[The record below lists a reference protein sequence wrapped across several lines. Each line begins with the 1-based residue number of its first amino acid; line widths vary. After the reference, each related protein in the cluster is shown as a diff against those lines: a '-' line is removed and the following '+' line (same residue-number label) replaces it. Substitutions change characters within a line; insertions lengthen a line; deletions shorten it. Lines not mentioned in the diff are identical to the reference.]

1 MHFELKTKQQNT
13 PEYTTLKHNLRV
25 FNTILKKSIREA
37 KSLYY
42 EAVFLEY
49 KHDMKNTWKVISG
62 ILNKSNKKK
71 SPIRQIFID
80 GKKTDDMKKIANGF
94 NSFFVNIGPNLAKI
108 IDTSNKKV
116 FTSYLTKSI
125 TSSFNFSLINEEDTL
140 KIISSLKTKHSSGHD
155 GISVKLL
162 KALAPS
168 IVRPLTII
176 LNQSLTTGI
185 FPDLLKT
192 AKVIPLFK
200 KEDAEIVDN
209 YRPVSL
215 LCAISKVFEKVAYN
229 QIYDY
234 FNDNKLFLKVNMVLE
249 NKTLQNS
256 PLLNLLIA
264 LSLTLKKRK
273 IPSLFTWIS
282 PKLLTR

>member
-1 MHFELKTKQQNT
+1 MQIELSNTDISQDFNCNLDTDPNSNYKIFSDKIQEIKSKHIPCKLVKFNKHKHKDKNSITYGILKSIRTRDKMHFELKTKQQNT

-200 KEDAEIVDN
+200 KEDAEIVD
-209 YRPVSL
+209 Y
-215 LCAISKVFEKVAYN
+215 
-229 QIYDY
+229 
-234 FNDNKLFLKVNMVLE
+234 
-249 NKTLQNS
+249 
-256 PLLNLLIA
+256 
-264 LSLTLKKRK
+264 
-273 IPSLFTWIS
+273 
-282 PKLLTR
+282 